1 MKLLIGIILAF
12 TAILSGSPLAALLL
26 GITFALFLESPNE
39 FIDKSVGIRLL
50 QAGIIIL
57 GLTISASSA
66 LSLTST
72 YFPYISI
79 FVVIVFSL
87 GILISKILRI
97 DPKLSILITS
107 GTAICGATAIAAI
120 SPLIKAKPNQ
130 LLTSLGVIFLFNA
143 IAIAIFP
150 IIGNSIG
157 MSDEQFGSWMA
168 MAVHDTS
175 SVIGAAVSFGGGAV
189 EIAAPLKLVRTLW
202 LIPLIIV
209 LGVFYK
215 DEKNT
220 RNSFPLFI
228 FIFIFILAIFIG
240 NQLNLSDMTSLF
252 LKDVS
257 SALLIGA
264 LFCIGTQIN
273 SKSIKNI
280 DFKTIFFAL
289 LLWLFAIA
297 ASYFLVKVL

>member
-12 TAILSGSPLAALLL
+12 TAILSGSPLGALLL
-26 GITFALFLESPNE
+26 GITFALFLESPNA
-39 FIDKSVGIRLL
+39 FIDKSIGTRLL
-50 QAGIIIL
+50 QAGIVIL
-57 GLTISASSA
+57 GLTISASNT
-66 LSLTST
+66 LSITTT

-87 GILISKILRI
+87 GILISKILRV
-97 DPKLSILITS
+97 DSKLSILIVS

-130 LLTSLGVIFLFNA
+130 LLTSLAVIFLFNA

-150 IIGNSIG
+150 IIGNNIG

-189 EIAAPLKLVRTLW
+189 EIAAPLKLARTLW

-215 DEKNT
+215 DKKNT
-220 RNSFPLFI
+220 RNTFPLFI
-228 FIFIFILAIFIG
+228 FTFILAIFVG
-240 NQLNLSDMTSLF
+240 NQLNLSDMTSSF
-252 LKDVS
+252 LKDAS

-280 DFKTIFFAL
+280 ELKTIFFAL

-297 ASYFLVKVL
+297 ASYYLVKVF